1 MHKSK
6 TLRGWRKIGVVAGS
20 LAILAAGAAGA
31 SQAFAD
37 PGTPPPSDAS
47 TAPQPATPKQADHPK
62 NGSRSQ
68 DQLGK
73 TLEPA
78 PNMVTGRELTAALYG
93 AVTEIV
99 PGEGSE
105 FNGASAGH
113 FGGAGAPLWRGING
127 EFQFA
132 PADGSAIGGVSI
144 SIMDEVM
151 WGGGAS
157 TCDMLQKD
165 GWKGCKLTE
174 LPDGS
179 QLVTY
184 HSDDGA
190 NGGKQLVAER
200 YVGGIRVW
208 VEANTL
214 VGSGEDAT
222 ARAGEPVLTLEQ
234 LTEIASKPWWSLATP
249 LASPYEDTLPSYEEL
264 TSGANG

>member
-1 MHKSK
+1 MHKSR

-47 TAPQPATPKQADHPK
+47 TAPQPTTPKQADHPK
-62 NGSRSQ
+62 HGSRAQ
-68 DQLGK
+68 DRLGK
-73 TLEPA
+73 TIDPA
-78 PNMVTGRELTAALYG
+78 TNLVTGRELTAALYG

-105 FNGASAGH
+105 FKGASAGH

-132 PADGSAIGGVSI
+132 TADGSAIGGVSI
-144 SIMDEVM
+144 GIMDEVM
-151 WGGGAS
+151 WGGGAA
-157 TCDMLQKD
+157 TCDVLLQE
-165 GWKGCKLTE
+165 GWKGCKL

-179 QLVTY
+179 QLLTY
-184 HSDDGA
+184 YSDDGA

-200 YVGGIRVW
+200 YADGISVW
-208 VEANTL
+208 VQANTL

-222 ARAGEPVLTLEQ
+222 PRAGEPVLTLEQ
-234 LTEIASKPWWSLATP
+234 LIEIASKPWWSLAAP
-249 LASPYEDTLPSYEEL
+249 LDSPYEDTLPSYEEL
-264 TSGANG
+264 TWDANG